1 MSSRL
6 VFNNDNLKINSN
18 NKNEKKKESKIKNNN
33 NDNLNFTDYELNSL
47 SYEEAKINDK
57 RTFFQYYISLLKT
70 KHLLI
75 FSFYPSNDNNS
86 KIIKICLFLFSFSTL
101 YIINALF
108 FTDKTMHKI
117 YVDNGIFN
125 FIYLIPK
132 IIYSTIISSIINSVI
147 KYLSLTDKTI
157 TDIKKYN
164 YKKASQ
170 DFLKVQ
176 KNIKIKFLLFF
187 IISIFILGL
196 YWYYISCFCAVYT
209 NTQIILLE
217 DTLIGFGLSL
227 IYPFFIYL
235 IPGFARIPALND
247 SKICYKISKI
257 LQLL

>member
-1 MSSRL
+1 M
-6 VFNNDNLKINSN
+6 
-18 NKNEKKKESKIKNNN
+18 
-33 NDNLNFTDYELNSL
+33 NSL

-147 KYLSLTDKTI
+147 KYLSLTNKTV

-170 DFLKVQ
+170 KFLKIQ

-217 DTLIGFGLSL
+217 DTLISFGLSL
-227 IYPFFIYL
+227 IYPLFIYL

-247 SKICYKISKI
+247 SKICYNISKI